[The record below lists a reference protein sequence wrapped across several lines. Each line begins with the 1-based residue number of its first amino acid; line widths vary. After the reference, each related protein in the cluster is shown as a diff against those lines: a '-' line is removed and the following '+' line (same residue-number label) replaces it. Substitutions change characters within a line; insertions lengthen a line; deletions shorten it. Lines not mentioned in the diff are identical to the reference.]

1 MHMDATEEAEV
12 RAWRRKRFWRFVG
25 TGVLAAV
32 IGVSLF
38 YAAMLPVGVGAIIV
52 GRNMPSTEGARFFF
66 SSMGVVACLVCFV
79 VSWLVGGL
87 RFTASARWACPT
99 AYLAIWLVHAPLVYW
114 IVKKQEVPAVLFLLL
129 ACVALTF
136 LGGDLGDRRRDRR
149 QARQMEAE
157 AEAEDRALTDALR
170 KRAGWAPTPTEP
182 ARDPRR
188 RAPPSNPRKP
198 PKPVRK
204 PPPPPEWRQ

>member
-1 MHMDATEEAEV
+1 MQMDATEEAEV

-38 YAAMLPVGVGAIIV
+38 YAAMLPVGVGTIIV
-52 GRNMPSTEGARFFF
+52 GRNMDGDEALRLFLSA
-66 SSMGVVACLVCFV
+66 MGVVACLVCSV
-79 VSWLVGGL
+79 VPWLVGGL
-87 RFTASARWACPT
+87 RFCASARWACPT
-99 AYLAIWLVHAPLVYW
+99 AYLLIWLVHAPLVYW

-136 LGGDLGDRRRDRR
+136 LGGDMGDRRRDRR
-149 QARQMEAE
+149 QARELQAE

-170 KRAGWAPTPTEP
+170 ERAGWEP
-182 ARDPRR
+182 APAESARDARHRTTPPR
-188 RAPPSNPRKP
+188 SSKP

-204 PPPPPEWRQ
+204 PPPPPERRH

>member
-52 GRNMPSTEGARFFF
+52 GRNMQSTEGARFFF
-66 SSMGVVACLVCFV
+66 SCMGVVACLVCFV

-87 RFTASARWACPT
+87 RFTAFARWACPT
-99 AYLAIWLVHAPLVYW
+99 AYLVIGLVHAPLVYW
-114 IVKKQEVPAVLFLLL
+114 IVKKQEAPAVLFLLL

-149 QARQMEAE
+149 QARQIG
-157 AEAEDRALTDALR
+157 RAH
-170 KRAGWAPTPTEP
+170 
-182 ARDPRR
+182 
-188 RAPPSNPRKP
+188 
-198 PKPVRK
+198 V
-204 PPPPPEWRQ
+204 